1 MEIREK
7 RGDTSWLRI
16 WRIFIATLL
25 AIVSLSL
32 GSASSAGA
40 QQQSS
45 PSAQLPSAATDP
57 AATLRELLATACR
70 QDKDK
75 FPDFLTNA
83 NAALFR
89 KLTPDQQLALLR
101 RLVLMQDAGRP
112 LLSADATGRTVLRC
126 ESPSFTAEIHFGD
139 PRIEPNL
146 AFVPIEIKPDR
157 RIEFGLVMSNGGWR
171 LVSLGVLMLDLSQ
184 LAPEWDAQEM
194 ADRETGIIAALRKIA
209 AAIDTY
215 RNAFERLPETL
226 TQLGPA
232 PKDGIS
238 PEAAGLLD
246 ADMTT
251 DHISGYALRYVVL
264 PTGPDGKDTQFEL
277 LATPEEYNKSGRR
290 SFFINSTG
298 KLRGGDKQGAKA
310 TAADPIIEDNS
321 STN

>member
-1 MEIREK
+1 MV
-7 RGDTSWLRI
+7 
-16 WRIFIATLL
+16 ALL
-25 AIVSLSL
+25 AMVTLSL
-32 GSASSAGA
+32 GPASSAGT
-40 QQQSS
+40 QQQSP

-57 AATLRELLATACR
+57 VATLRELLATACR
-70 QDKDK
+70 QDKNK

-112 LLSADATGRTVLRC
+112 LLSADTTGRTVLRC

-146 AFVPIEIKPDR
+146 AFVPVEIKPDR
-157 RIEFGLVMSNGGWR
+157 RIEFGMVLSNGGWR

-194 ADRETGIIAALRKIA
+194 ADRETGIMAALRKIA

-215 RNAFERLPETL
+215 RNAFEKLPDTL

-232 PKDGIS
+232 PKEGIS
-238 PEAAGLLD
+238 PDAAGLLD
-246 ADMTT
+246 ASMTT
-251 DHISGYALRYVVL
+251 DHISGYMLRYVVL

-277 LATPEEYNKSGRR
+277 VATPEEYNKSGRR

-298 KLRGGDKQGAKA
+298 KLRGGDKLGAKA